1 MNYDRYL
8 LTLCRK
14 NYHRMLQFLKNLIQ
28 LILSPTKG
36 WEDVSA
42 SLSSPDKLV
51 HDAFFPLLGFASLS
65 EFVKLFYHGHGG
77 FVTVLELAIALFGS
91 YLVSFYVGRLLLE
104 HYLKPLVSGEI
115 NTTKIGTFTLYA
127 LGLMILIEIIEN
139 VLPTDLTLVRFLPL
153 FVALILY
160 KGTAYMSVK
169 QDHELRF
176 LCIAVAS
183 LIVVPIGIFFILKL
197 LIE

>member
-1 MNYDRYL
+1 ML
-8 LTLCRK
+8 L
-14 NYHRMLQFLKNLIQ
+14 YLKNLIQ
-28 LILSPTKG
+28 LILSPSKG

-51 HDAFFPLLGFASLS
+51 RDAFFPLLGFASLT
-65 EFVKLFYHGHGG
+65 EFVRLFNNNNGG
-77 FVTVLELAIALFGS
+77 AVSVIELAIALFGC
-91 YLVSFYVGRLLLE
+91 YLVSFYIGRLFLE

-115 NTTKIGTFTLYA
+115 NTTKISTFTLYA

-139 VLPTDLTLVRFLPL
+139 ILPTDLTLVKFLPL

-160 KGTAYMSVK
+160 KGTSYMAVK
-169 QDHELRF
+169 PDHELRF

-183 LIVVPIGIFFILKL
+183 LIVVPIGLFCILKL